1 MNTSVEWR
9 GGPPDARYPI
19 RGRCPAC
26 CAWAGSGAARRP
38 PVKVPRN
45 ARRSNTALWLAAS
58 SRRDGA
64 GRPAGQ
70 TYTSA
75 PRAGA
80 TISAA
85 PSRARLHG
93 SWAASLPAGE
103 PISAGRPRCH
113 FSFAQVLEVLTA
125 HCETSSE
132 LYQRIQLPPA
142 AGRERAVEG
151 ARGLLRGG
159 QLGPVRRGA
168 RGVEHLD
175 RGLLGPGVLPPAV
188 SESGGARSA
197 LRHCP

>member
-1 MNTSVEWR
+1 MLPF
-9 GGPPDARYPI
+9 G
-19 RGRCPAC
+19 
-26 CAWAGSGAARRP
+26 RP
-38 PVKVPRN
+38 PFLPISRACSGVHWFAFPGRAMFGRRLRGVPG
-45 ARRSNTALWLAAS
+45 SFP
-58 SRRDGA
+58 GVA
-64 GRPAGQ
+64 GNPP
-70 TYTSA
+70 S
-75 PRAGA
+75 
-80 TISAA
+80 A

-188 SESGGARSA
+188 SESGGAR
-197 LRHCP
+197 